1 MKLRSQTP
9 EVLHADE
16 KIVRL
21 GGGDV
26 RFLRESLSRSSKGRS
41 RICAHRDSSNTLHEM
56 IITLARG
63 SYIRPHRHLGKC
75 ESFHM
80 IEGELDVVIF
90 DDQGGIEDVVRMG
103 PYGSERSFF
112 YRMADPLY
120 HTVIVRTETV
130 LFHETTNGPFVRE
143 ETEYAGWAPEE
154 VSVETAGAY
163 LRKLER
169 DAEAF
174 R

>member
-1 MKLRSQTP
+1 MRLRSHSP

-16 KIVRL
+16 KIVRV
-21 GGGDV
+21 GVEDV
-26 RFLRESLSRSSKGRS
+26 RELRRALARSTKGRS
-41 RICAHRDSSNTLHEM
+41 RICAHRDSADTLHEM
-56 IITLARG
+56 IITLAHG

-90 DDQGGIEDVVRMG
+90 DESGEISDVVRLG
-103 PYGSERSFF
+103 PYGSERCFY
-112 YRMADPLY
+112 YRMTDPLF

-143 ETEYAGWAPEE
+143 ETEFAKWAPEE
-154 VSVETAGAY
+154 HSPELVEAY
-163 LRKLER
+163 LKTLER
-169 DAEAF
+169 TAEAF
-174 R
+174 G